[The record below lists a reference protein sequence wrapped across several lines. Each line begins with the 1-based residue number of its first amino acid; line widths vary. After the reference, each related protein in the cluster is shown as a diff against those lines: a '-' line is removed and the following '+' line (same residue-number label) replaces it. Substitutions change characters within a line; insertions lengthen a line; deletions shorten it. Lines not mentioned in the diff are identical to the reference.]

1 MFCSPVLKNSNTGRG
16 IMITRRDVVGV
27 ALGVAVSVAITAM
40 AQSAPPIMK
49 SAAFDWNSIPEKK
62 EEIRSVRQFFKAPTA
77 TLDELELH
85 VTTLGKGDTSHAPHR
100 HPNEELVI
108 VKEGT
113 VEVLVSGEWKRVGSG
128 SVIFNASNELHA
140 LRNVGDGPAVYHV
153 INWRSPGAK
162 Q

>member
-1 MFCSPVLKNSNTGRG
+1 
-16 IMITRRDVVGV
+16 MITRRDLV
-27 ALGVAVSVAITAM
+27 AVTLGVAVSLAVTAL
-40 AQSAPPIMK
+40 AQSETPIMK
-49 SAAFDWNSIPEKK
+49 SGAFDWNSIPEKK
-62 EEIRSVRQFFKAPTA
+62 EEVRSVRQFFKAPTA

-113 VEVLVSGEWKRVGSG
+113 VEVLVAGEWKRVGAG

-140 LRNVGDGPAVYHV
+140 LRNVGDGPTVYHV

-162 Q
+162 H